1 MSNELLKS
9 GISTGISTFWKEL
22 IVEFFQ
28 LFKNVIE
35 NEETNGGED

>member
-1 MSNELLKS
+1 MNELLKS
-9 GISTGISTFWKEL
+9 GISTGISTFWRGL

-35 NEETNGGED
+35 NEETSSGD